1 MSSRCAN
8 KEIQSSRAA
17 DFVAERLYEAGCRYA
32 FGIPGGEVLT
42 LIDALR
48 KAGIEF
54 VLAKHENSAGFMAEG
69 VMHVTGAPAIL
80 VATLGPG
87 AMNGVN
93 VVANAL
99 QDRVPMIVLTGCVDD
114 TDAITYP
121 HQVLDHQA
129 VFRSITKETFR
140 LTAEGADIIADKS
153 VTLAMQPRAGPV
165 HIDIPISV
173 ANQRCKL
180 VRYRRRTAV
189 AQVMPADEKQ
199 IHLARSWLKNSR
211 RAIMIAGLDAV
222 AENASGSIRSF
233 YEKFNM
239 PVITTYKGKG
249 LVPESHRLSLG
260 GAGLSPLADK
270 TLVPLVQS
278 ADLIVCAGYDP
289 IEMRTGWRE
298 IWDPNEIHVI
308 DISPQPNLHYMHQA
322 TLNFVASVGPTL
334 DMLQHDIPPGT
345 LWPQEEIVNA
355 KNELREAFAPN
366 DNWGP
371 ATVIADCQAAMPAN
385 SLVTADSGAHRILLS
400 KMWTCSQPST
410 LLQSSGLCTMGCAVP
425 LAIGAKLAA
434 PD

>member
-80 VATLGPG
+80 VTTLGPG

-99 QDRVPMIVLTGCVDD
+99 QDRIPMIVLTGCVDD

-173 ANQRCKL
+173 AN
-180 VRYRRRTAV
+180 
-189 AQVMPADEKQ
+189 
-199 IHLARSWLKNSR
+199 
-211 RAIMIAGLDAV
+211 
-222 AENASGSIRSF
+222 
-233 YEKFNM
+233 
-239 PVITTYKGKG
+239 
-249 LVPESHRLSLG
+249 
-260 GAGLSPLADK
+260 
-270 TLVPLVQS
+270 
-278 ADLIVCAGYDP
+278 
-289 IEMRTGWRE
+289 
-298 IWDPNEIHVI
+298 
-308 DISPQPNLHYMHQA
+308 
-322 TLNFVASVGPTL
+322 
-334 DMLQHDIPPGT
+334 
-345 LWPQEEIVNA
+345 
-355 KNELREAFAPN
+355 
-366 DNWGP
+366 
-371 ATVIADCQAAMPAN
+371 
-385 SLVTADSGAHRILLS
+385 
-400 KMWTCSQPST
+400 
-410 LLQSSGLCTMGCAVP
+410 
-425 LAIGAKLAA
+425 
-434 PD
+434 